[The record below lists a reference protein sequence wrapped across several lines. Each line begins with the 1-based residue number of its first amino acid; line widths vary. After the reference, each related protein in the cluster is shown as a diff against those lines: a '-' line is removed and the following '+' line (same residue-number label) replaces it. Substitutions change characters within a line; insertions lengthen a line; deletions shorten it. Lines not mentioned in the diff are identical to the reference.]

1 MHAKNLS
8 MRMEELFRKEQQL
21 MEEKASYT
29 TLLSLKEETEWLLG
43 LVEKRLTKGG
53 SSDLEH
59 VETLLDATGKT
70 LRLVLDIGQRS
81 HMPWAALKPNL
92 IHIHKTLCL
101 ASKNQLPDD
110 PTFYSYFIE

>member
-43 LVEKRLTKGG
+43 WWKSG
-53 SSDLEH
+53 SRK
-59 VETLLDATGKT
+59 VV
-70 LRLVLDIGQRS
+70 LR
-81 HMPWAALKPNL
+81 
-92 IHIHKTLCL
+92 T
-101 ASKNQLPDD
+101 
-110 PTFYSYFIE
+110 